1 MGKPTGFMEFG
12 RELPKK
18 RSVEER
24 RLDYKEIEPIGSEET
39 SKKQAARCMDCG
51 IPFCHNGCPLG
62 NIIPEFNDAVYE
74 ENWEYA
80 YQILSST
87 NNFPEFTGRICPAPC
102 ESSCVLGINK
112 PPVAIEFI
120 EKSII
125 ETAFAKGYVKPRIP
139 SKRTGKSV
147 AVVGSGPAGM
157 AAAAQLNYA
166 GHGVTLF
173 ERADQIGGLLRYGIP
188 DFKLEKNVVSRRV
201 AVMEEEGVMFKTNVN
216 IGVDITA
223 EELLRDFDAV
233 VLTVGST
240 EPREI
245 RIPGWKAYHGK
256 GIHAAME
263 FLSQQ
268 NKRVADIERQKDHRG
283 DTYTN
288 GEIYATDKHVVVI
301 GGGDTGSD
309 CVGTSN
315 RHQAKTITQV
325 EVMPIPKYDDK
336 EQPFYSVRDE
346 STPWPNWPLTKRTST
361 SHEEGCER
369 FWSIAV
375 QEFMGDGEK
384 LTGLRVADITGE
396 RTLEDGRKAPITE
409 NERVVSCDLALIA
422 AGFVH
427 PQQELIEHF
436 GIETDLRKNIKA
448 VENSYATS
456 VEKVFAAGDCRR
468 GQSLVVWAISEGRE
482 AARKVDEFLM
492 GESMLEAK
500 EMGMLNPEF
509 AHA

>member
-1 MGKPTGFMEFG
+1 
-12 RELPKK
+12 
-18 RSVEER
+18 
-24 RLDYKEIEPIGSEET
+24 
-39 SKKQAARCMDCG
+39 
-51 IPFCHNGCPLG
+51 
-62 NIIPEFNDAVYE
+62 
-74 ENWEYA
+74 
-80 YQILSST
+80 
-87 NNFPEFTGRICPAPC
+87 
-102 ESSCVLGINK
+102 
-112 PPVAIEFI
+112 
-120 EKSII
+120 
-125 ETAFAKGYVKPRIP
+125 
-139 SKRTGKSV
+139 
-147 AVVGSGPAGM
+147 
-157 AAAAQLNYA
+157 
-166 GHGVTLF
+166 
-173 ERADQIGGLLRYGIP
+173 
-188 DFKLEKNVVSRRV
+188 
-201 AVMEEEGVMFKTNVN
+201 
-216 IGVDITA
+216 
-223 EELLRDFDAV
+223 
-233 VLTVGST
+233 
-240 EPREI
+240 
-245 RIPGWKAYHGK
+245 
-256 GIHAAME
+256 
-263 FLSQQ
+263 
-268 NKRVADIERQKDHRG
+268 
-283 DTYTN
+283 
-288 GEIYATDKHVVVI
+288 
-301 GGGDTGSD
+301 
-309 CVGTSN
+309 
-315 RHQAKTITQV
+315 
-325 EVMPIPKYDDK
+325 MPIPKYDDK